1 MFQNNH
7 SEQLSD
13 CCLTLDEHFSA
24 TFLYIILHNQGN
36 VSTHSQQCLNTINAM
51 FQHNQPI
58 FHHNNV
64 PTQSQ
69 QFSYIKQCFNTDSHS
84 NVPTRSKQCFNL
96 ITTMFQHN
104 QSNVPT
110 QSQKCSHIIKAVF
123 PHNQINV
130 STQSKQYFKQ
140 NQNNV
145 PTQSQ

>member
-1 MFQNNH
+1 M
-7 SEQLSD
+7 SD

-24 TFLYIILHNQGN
+24 TFLYILHNQGN

-51 FQHNQPI
+51 FQHNQSI

-69 QFSYIKQCFNTDSHS
+69 QFSYTKQCFNTDSHS
-84 NVPTRSKQCFNL
+84 NVPTQSKQCFNL

-123 PHNQINV
+123 PRNQINV

-140 NQNNV
+140 NQNNI